1 MYCSQRRHVTVGTSD
16 RSKYFKMFELLSLPK
31 DFEWFHRPLAGTSL
45 SQSMIL
51 ESLHTCTETVSV
63 LLVYKVHEVLSK
75 TRFTTPAAT
84 NRSEDKVQQ
93 SYLSSVLGREV
104 HNQRV
109 VDAITSWNC
118 DFSSSSEAVCGFQ
131 ISTSFVPFWLC
142 RFVAGNALNG
152 TIPSELGLLTHV
164 EHHCFCWMNHVTQG

>member
-1 MYCSQRRHVTVGTSD
+1 
-16 RSKYFKMFELLSLPK
+16 
-31 DFEWFHRPLAGTSL
+31 
-45 SQSMIL
+45 MIL

-104 HNQRV
+104 IINELLMLSLAEIVIFPLRLKLF
-109 VDAITSWNC
+109 VDSR
-118 DFSSSSEAVCGFQ
+118 SQ
-131 ISTSFVPFWLC
+131 H
-142 RFVAGNALNG
+142 
-152 TIPSELGLLTHV
+152 LLFHFDCV
-164 EHHCFCWMNHVTQG
+164 DL